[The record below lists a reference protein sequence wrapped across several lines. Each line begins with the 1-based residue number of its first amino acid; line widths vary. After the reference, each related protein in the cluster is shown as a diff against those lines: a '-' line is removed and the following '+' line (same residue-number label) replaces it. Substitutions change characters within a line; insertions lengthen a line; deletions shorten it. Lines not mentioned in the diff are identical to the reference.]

1 MRSSTAAALAAVAAG
16 AVLCAGLG
24 PARSDP
30 GPGLPLFTAGIAGSM
45 EGTRFVQLAVSA
57 HADAAYVQ
65 GSSVL
70 LRGDGSMLTAEAPG
84 TPGYRR
90 EAAPDVDRLVAASR
104 AWLAAGTVPGRTPAE
119 REVAQRALLDL
130 ALLTNTDGASV
141 AALFGAWNRVW
152 PRDASWH
159 AAAFAVTGHPTEAA
173 AILRFLAGAQ
183 DDDGTWAARYS
194 PEGVP
199 IADGRARQLD
209 ATGWVPWATWLWWR
223 SSPHLD
229 LRELERLWPMVSRAA
244 TAAADSLRADG
255 LPRASADYWEQRE
268 GRRTLGTAAPL
279 LVGLRA
285 AADLAAALGHDDR
298 AIHWAAAA
306 RRLDAA
312 IGSTF
317 GATGYRRYADARSG
331 SDSAVAFLTA
341 PLAPNTSALS
351 AALARSAEDLLT
363 PSGGLRPGDIP
374 RVGGVA
380 WTPST
385 ALFALAAA
393 GGRDE
398 PGFRHWFDWL
408 GAHRTRLGA
417 LPEKVRDDGEPA
429 SVAPLGWT
437 CAIVLL
443 ALATRDGIVP
453 IPPVPGAPAATAAAP
468 ATQALRAPGLPSKNE
483 R

>member
-1 MRSSTAAALAAVAAG
+1 MRTPTAAALAAVAAG

-30 GPGLPLFTAGIAGSM
+30 GPGLPLFTAGIAGGM
-45 EGTRFVQLAVSA
+45 AGARFAQLAVSPQ
-57 HADAAYVQ
+57 ADAAYVA

-70 LRGDGSMLTAEAPG
+70 LREDGSMLTGQAPG
-84 TPGYRR
+84 TPGYRQ
-90 EAAPDVDRLVAASR
+90 ETPPDVDGLVTSSR
-104 AWLAAGTVPGRTPAE
+104 AWLAAGAVPGRTPAE
-119 REVAQRALLDL
+119 RDVAQRALLDL

-141 AALFGAWNRVW
+141 AALFGAWDRVW

-173 AILRFLAGAQ
+173 AILGFLARTQ
-183 DDDGTWAARYS
+183 DADGTWAARYS
-194 PEGVP
+194 PEGVAV
-199 IADGRARQLD
+199 ADGRARQLD
-209 ATGWVPWATWLWWR
+209 ATGWVPWAAWLWWR
-223 SSPHLD
+223 STPHLGARD
-229 LRELERLWPMVSRAA
+229 LERIWPMVSRAA
-244 TAAADSLRADG
+244 SAAADSLGADG

-268 GRRTLGTAAPL
+268 SRRTLGTAAPL

-285 AADLAAALGHDDR
+285 AADLATGLGHDDR
-298 AIHWAAAA
+298 AAEWADAA
-306 RRLDAA
+306 RRLDTA
-312 IGSTF
+312 IGATF
-317 GATGYRRYADARSG
+317 GATGYRRYPDPRSG
-331 SDSAVAFLTA
+331 PDSAVAFLAA
-341 PLAPNTSALS
+341 PLAPTTPPVT
-351 AALARSAEDLLT
+351 AALARSANDLLM

-374 RVGGVA
+374 RVGGAA

-398 PGFRHWFDWL
+398 AGFRRWFDWL
-408 GAHRTRLGA
+408 AAHRTRLGA
-417 LPEKVRDDGEPA
+417 LPEKVRDDGAPA

-443 ALATRDGIVP
+443 ALATRDGRVAV
-453 IPPVPGAPAATAAAP
+453 PPVPGASAATAAAP
-468 ATQALRAPGLPSKNE
+468 ATAALHATGLPSRNE